1 MTTRQHEVKD
11 KMVEVKASHLQ
22 MMKVAEQTEVALM
35 VNRMKQKV
43 KEWNLKSKF
52 VC

>member
-1 MTTRQHEVKD
+1 MTTRQHVVKA
-11 KMVEVKASHLQ
+11 KMVGAKASHLQ
-22 MMKVAEQTEVALM
+22 MMKVAEQTEVPLM